1 MYVGCSSLCSGC
13 ILLLGVRREYGIP
26 LKKEVSKCA
35 LKKRCAFLQLL
46 RAAFL
51 AWKLSHTIRSM
62 EGRQEVDSDG
72 WFKYLLMFLGRTFH
86 YIYQFDFWSPL
97 LWGLRRDL
105 QVIWRNIPRGYSEG
119 FSTASG
125 RTRLVSLLSPFPS
138 KDRQGFRQRNLYGT
152 GTRAVAEPEP
162 ALQQAASLPC
172 TFSCRSSMPCNFLC
186 LSSPGGCCRGL
197 SNRNVDFFSRNDTSY
212 KATNSLCCNASIS
225 ATQPYDNKG

>member
-26 LKKEVSKCA
+26 LKKEVSKWA
-35 LKKRCAFLQLL
+35 LKKRCAFLRLL

-62 EGRQEVDSDG
+62 KGRQEVDG

-97 LWGLRRDL
+97 LWRLRRDL
-105 QVIWRNIPRGYSEG
+105 QVVWRNIPRGYSEG

-125 RTRLVSLLSPFPS
+125 RTRLVSLLSPFPP

-152 GTRAVAEPEP
+152 GTWARARPAAGSFPPLHILLPQQYALQFPVFVQPWGMLQRAVE
-162 ALQQAASLPC
+162 QKC
-172 TFSCRSSMPCNFLC
+172 GFLFQKWHK
-186 LSSPGGCCRGL
+186 L
-197 SNRNVDFFSRNDTSY
+197 
-212 KATNSLCCNASIS
+212 
-225 ATQPYDNKG
+225 